1 MKVMRASRMVLA
13 AVALCGGLSAC
24 APLVVGSAMMGS
36 ALMISDR
43 RSTGAQLDDQ
53 AIELKAT
60 TRLRE
65 RFGKDA
71 HLNVT
76 SYNRLVLITG
86 EVATPE
92 DLAKAK
98 VVVESL
104 DNVRSVVNEAQ
115 VDFQSSMSSR
125 ANDSLL
131 TSKVK
136 VTLVD
141 AKDLIST
148 AFKIITER
156 GTVYLMGRV
165 TAREAKRA
173 TDLTRAIPGVKK
185 VVQVFE
191 VITEAELAELVPPA
205 PKETRQPAE

>member
-1 MKVMRASRMVLA
+1 MKVMCVSRLVLA
-13 AVALCGGLSAC
+13 ALVLSGGLSAC

-36 ALMISDR
+36 ALMMADR
-43 RSTGAQLDDQ
+43 RSTGAQVDDQ
-53 AIELKAT
+53 AIEIKAA

-125 ANDSLL
+125 ASDALL
-131 TSKVK
+131 TSKVR

-141 AKDLIST
+141 AKDLLAN
-148 AFKIITER
+148 AFKIVTER

-173 TDLTRAIPGVKK
+173 TDLARAIPGVKK

-205 PKETRQPAE
+205 PKETPKAGE